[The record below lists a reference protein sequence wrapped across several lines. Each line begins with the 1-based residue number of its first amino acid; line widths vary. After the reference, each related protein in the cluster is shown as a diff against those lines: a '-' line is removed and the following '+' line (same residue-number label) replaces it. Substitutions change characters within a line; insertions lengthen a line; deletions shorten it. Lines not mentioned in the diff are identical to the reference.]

1 MDPAHRKIFIHD
13 LSWDATA
20 ETLTSMFG
28 KYGEI
33 EDCKVVADKVSGKS
47 KGYTFI
53 LFKHRDDARK
63 ALKNSQKDLGLFLDL
78 GLASAGPVPTP
89 HPNTNPVFEYTQRK
103 IFMWDLG
110 LFLGLHSI
118 IRLNSRGVFGMVV
131 SSKYM
136 ASVQPYLRQKEG
148 VFASVNTRGQKLPL
162 LASPQY
168 ASVLEP
174 G

>member
-47 KGYTFI
+47 KGYAFI

-131 SSKYM
+131 TFQVYGFGSTIPE
-136 ASVQPYLRQKEG
+136 AQ
-148 VFASVNTRGQKLPL
+148 RGCFCF
-162 LASPQY
+162 
-168 ASVLEP
+168 